1 MKAGQTNPNRSG
13 GRGGVLIVLVRCL
26 VACLV
31 TGLLVFFLI
40 ASRWLEG
47 DVEVLQL
54 RTLEGTDPVSV
65 PAPPPPPALTQK
77 TPPPP
82 PPPQPVE
89 LPRLDLSINEEAPPI
104 QAEAIDTRIDVT
116 MKPAEFTPATQP
128 PKAANLYSS
137 AHLDTQPTLINRPTV
152 TFPETQARRGVE
164 EGKVVLEVLINSSGK
179 VRVRRV
185 ISSSHPDFIP
195 MAKSFA
201 TRARFTPPKKD
212 GRVVNALFN
221 WPLVLRP

>member
-104 QAEAIDTRIDVT
+104 QAEAIESALGPDVS
-116 MKPAEFTPATQP
+116 K
-128 PKAANLYSS
+128 
-137 AHLDTQPTLINRPTV
+137 
-152 TFPETQARRGVE
+152 RRGHRQRRLGVTVAGCHLLGNDIQWE
-164 EGKVVLEVLINSSGK
+164 ARSNRDRWSAWSRGHALLRWGSRTTLEAMAADS
-179 VRVRRV
+179 
-185 ISSSHPDFIP
+185 FIE
-195 MAKSFA
+195 
-201 TRARFTPPKKD
+201 
-212 GRVVNALFN
+212 
-221 WPLVLRP
+221 